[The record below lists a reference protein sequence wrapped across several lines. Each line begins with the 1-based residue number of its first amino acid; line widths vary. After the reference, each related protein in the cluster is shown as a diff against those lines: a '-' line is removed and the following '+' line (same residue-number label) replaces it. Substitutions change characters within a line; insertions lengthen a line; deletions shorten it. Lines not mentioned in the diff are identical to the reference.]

1 MSPACL
7 QHAELWIYS
16 GWRSARWGLIQ
27 KQTVQKKHQAG
38 TLKGKLT
45 SRLCTASVLNRTAPA
60 LGKSTGPSCKCK
72 EGSSLLL
79 EPQEGRGEYLSCS
92 LSDGCWGQKGGE
104 KGCFNGGSDCWTWGV
119 SVTRTAFC
127 SRVGVPFHR
136 AGTAS
141 LISSPAR
148 HSLVLC

>member
-1 MSPACL
+1 MSSACL

-16 GWRSARWGLIQ
+16 GWKSARWGLIQ
-27 KQTVQKKHQAG
+27 KQTMQKKHQAG

-45 SRLCTASVLNRTAPA
+45 KQTLLCLSAESHCPCLREKHRSLLQAQGGVLPA
-60 LGKSTGPSCKCK
+60 AGATGGKEKV
-72 EGSSLLL
+72 SLLL
-79 EPQEGRGEYLSCS
+79 SFWWLLGAH
-92 LSDGCWGQKGGE
+92 GE

-119 SVTRTAFC
+119 SATRTAFC
-127 SRVGVPFHR
+127 SRVGAPFHR

-148 HSLVLC
+148 HSLALC